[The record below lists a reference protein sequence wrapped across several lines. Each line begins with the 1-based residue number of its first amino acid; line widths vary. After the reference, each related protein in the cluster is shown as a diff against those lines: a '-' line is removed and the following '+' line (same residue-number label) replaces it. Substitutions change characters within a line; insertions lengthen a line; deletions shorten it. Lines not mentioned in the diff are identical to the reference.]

1 MKTFV
6 AHDVLLKYDYT
17 PGMVVVSAANL
28 TRAKLVVHKDKHI
41 DPSSKGDI
49 CQKLK
54 ELPPNTADFIV
65 GGG

>member
-6 AHDVLLKYDYT
+6 AHDVLRDHT
-17 PGMVVVSAANL
+17 AGMVVVSAANL
-28 TRAKLVVHKDKHI
+28 TRAKLVVLTDENI

-54 ELPPNTADFIV
+54 ELPPNTADFV
-65 GGG
+65 WGGG